1 MKKGVETAT
10 TTTKAVV
17 AAAAAAAAAATLA
30 KESVDLWTQQ
40 DWIKTI
46 LSKSGTEIKE
56 VPAED
61 LCKMVYYSGLPLLMT
76 QQQQQQQQQHGSDG
90 TILQLNYSDAT
101 SAEQYAI
108 SGHPSRNGGPN
119 AYQPQQ
125 QHHTISL
132 TNGLTISNGP
142 QSCSSTSSST
152 SSNSSSNGQLTIV
165 LNPPVT
171 VQGQPSSNL
180 TTSTLAGA
188 YGGPISPLGE
198 RGPSSSPEQ
207 SAYSGPLSSSPTVSS
222 KFRCEQCNI
231 SFGSKSAH
239 TSHMKSHAKQ
249 QQLAGEK
256 ITGAKLAESGSA
268 GSGTGAGTAGTQQP
282 DPYQCDVCKK
292 TFAVPARLVRHYRTH
307 TGERPFECE
316 FCHKMF
322 SVKENLQVHRRIHT
336 KERPYKCE
344 ICGRAFEHSGKLHRH
359 MRIHTGERPHKCNV
373 CGKTF
378 IQSGQLVIHMRTHT
392 GEKPYKCPVEGCGKG
407 FTCSKQLKVHSR
419 THTGEKPYH
428 CDICFRDFGYN
439 HVLKLHRV
447 QHYGAKCYKCTICDE
462 TFKSKKEMEA
472 HIKGHANELPDDE
485 EGAPEG
491 AGDCKL
497 EDVSASAPSSTALES
512 TGGNSNSSSSNSSF
526 EYSSRMSYTEGT
538 EHTPSSD
545 ERSGQASSSEV
556 GRFTILKSSSP
567 SPRSSSVGVNDEPP
581 ASVEEDDEEED
592 EEGED
597 EEEED
602 NDRKQIPRYDGMG
615 QSFDESLQRA
625 YGGIPTGG
633 VAPALLAA
641 ASIAAAVENGCTEVK
656 FCPEMKPRS
665 ISPVQQSAA
674 LSLTRITPPPS
685 SGSSSSSSS
694 SSSSVLS
701 IPAAVSVSSTHLE
714 LTPGLTAEMA
724 SSAGQYMYE
733 PLAIMKHHGYFAPAS
748 QITEYRS
755 SSDIVRQVEA
765 AIAGTENLLTP
776 PRSSPESP
784 DRSSSPESDSVLM
797 ADRDNNT
804 LPPRKRKLYFKDSQ
818 QQPQSV
824 SAPKMAVLDSVTATQ
839 QYSVPMGGQQQHQ
852 SLDTNAG
859 HQQLFHH
866 HHQVPA
872 QRHTTEENHQT
883 AAYYHLHHDHHQ
895 PRPDEQRSVKLEVL
909 QNVSPS
915 HHHHREEQRRQQQS
929 PIPTQPQA
937 SVIRMSSVIQYANK
951 SS

>member
-10 TTTKAVV
+10 STKVV
-17 AAAAAAAAAATLA
+17 AAAAAAAASLA
-30 KESVDLWTQQ
+30 ENVDLWAQQ
-40 DWIKTI
+40 DWIKSI

-76 QQQQQQQQQHGSDG
+76 QQQQQQQQQQHGPDG
-90 TILQLNYSDAT
+90 TILQLNYNDAN

-108 SGHPSRNGGPN
+108 PGQSSRNGALNG
-119 AYQPQQ
+119 YQQQQ

-142 QSCSSTSSST
+142 QSCGNSSS
-152 SSNSSSNGQLTIV
+152 SSNGNGNNSNGQLTIM
-165 LNPPVT
+165 LNPPA
-171 VQGQPSSNL
+171 QGQPTNLGSSIVPG
-180 TTSTLAGA
+180 TYGA
-188 YGGPISPLGE
+188 PMSPLEE
-198 RGPSSSPEQ
+198 RRTSSSPEQ
-207 SAYSGPLSSSPTVSS
+207 SSYTVQMTSPTVSS

-249 QQLAGEK
+249 QQASDK
-256 ITGAKLAESGSA
+256 VSGAKLAEAAITANGVGST
-268 GSGTGAGTAGTQQP
+268 GTGSPGTQQP

-485 EGAPEG
+485 EATEG
-491 AGDCKL
+491 GCKQ
-497 EDVSASAPSSTALES
+497 EDVSAAGTERSAPSSTLEGTS
-512 TGGNSNSSSSNSSF
+512 GNSNSNSNSSF
-526 EYSSRMSYTEGT
+526 EYASSMSHTEGT

-545 ERSGQASSSEV
+545 EPSGHGSGV

-567 SPRSSSVGVNDEPP
+567 SPPSTVSSVGVNDDGQL
-581 ASVEEDDEEED
+581 ASVDEEDDDEDDAEEED
-592 EEGED
+592 I
-597 EEEED
+597 
-602 NDRKQIPRYDGMG
+602 DRKQVSPYAGMG
-615 QSFDESLQRA
+615 QSFDQSLQCA
-625 YGGIPTGG
+625 YGSMPTGG

-656 FCPEMKPRS
+656 FCPDIKPQRS
-665 ISPVQQSAA
+665 ISPVQPAA
-674 LSLTRITPPPS
+674 LSMSRVTPPPS

-694 SSSSVLS
+694 SSSVLS
-701 IPAAVSVSSTHLE
+701 IPPAVGASSTLHE
-714 LTPGLTAEMA
+714 PTGTGVT
-724 SSAGQYMYE
+724 SAVTGQFMYE

-818 QQPQSV
+818 QPPSGPKMVSVDGATSQHYGVAQQTIGLQQQQQPQ
-824 SAPKMAVLDSVTATQ
+824 
-839 QYSVPMGGQQQHQ
+839 QQQQQTIPLDVQ
-852 SLDTNAG
+852 SG
-859 HQQLFHH
+859 HQQHFHH
-866 HHQVPA
+866 HQILQ
-872 QRHTTEENHQT
+872 QRHTSENH
-883 AAYYHLHHDHHQ
+883 HMSHQ
-895 PRPDEQRSVKLEVL
+895 PHYPSHQQRPEEERTVKLEVL

-915 HHHHREEQRRQQQS
+915 HREQQRQPS
-929 PIPTQPQA
+929 PTPTQPQTTVA
-937 SVIRMSSVIQYANK
+937 TSVIRMSSVIQYANK

>member
-1 MKKGVETAT
+1 MKKGVETTTAT
-10 TTTKAVV
+10 KVV
-17 AAAAAAAAAATLA
+17 AAAAAAAASLA
-30 KESVDLWTQQ
+30 ESVDLWAQQ
-40 DWIKTI
+40 DWIKSI

-56 VPAED
+56 VPTE
-61 LCKMVYYSGLPLLMT
+61 
-76 QQQQQQQQQHGSDG
+76 G
-90 TILQLNYSDAT
+90 T
-101 SAEQYAI
+101 
-108 SGHPSRNGGPN
+108 
-119 AYQPQQ
+119 
-125 QHHTISL
+125 
-132 TNGLTISNGP
+132 
-142 QSCSSTSSST
+142 
-152 SSNSSSNGQLTIV
+152 
-165 LNPPVT
+165 
-171 VQGQPSSNL
+171 
-180 TTSTLAGA
+180 
-188 YGGPISPLGE
+188 YGGPTSPLDE
-198 RGPSSSPEQ
+198 RRASSSPEQ
-207 SAYSGPLSSSPTVSS
+207 SSYSVQMSSPTVNS

-249 QQLAGEK
+249 QQQQQAGEK
-256 ITGAKLAESGSA
+256 VNGVKLVEGAITA
-268 GSGTGAGTAGTQQP
+268 TGAGTTGTGSLATQQS

-485 EGAPEG
+485 EATEAGGCKMEDGSGA
-491 AGDCKL
+491 AGTDR
-497 EDVSASAPSSTALES
+497 SAPSSTVEG
-512 TGGNSNSSSSNSSF
+512 TNGNSNSNSNSSF
-526 EYSSRMSYTEGT
+526 EYSSSMSHTEGA
-538 EHTPSSD
+538 ENTPSSD
-545 ERSGQASSSEV
+545 EPSGQSSGV

-567 SPRSSSVGVNDEPP
+567 SPPSTGSSVGINDDGQL
-581 ASVEEDDEEED
+581 ASV
-592 EEGED
+592 D
-597 EEEED
+597 EEEEEEEED
-602 NDRKQIPRYDGMG
+602 DVEDEEIDRKQVPPYDGMS
-615 QSFDESLQRA
+615 QSFDQSLQRA
-625 YGGIPTGG
+625 YSGMPTGG

-656 FCPEMKPRS
+656 YCPDIKPQRS
-665 ISPVQQSAA
+665 ISPVQPAV
-674 LSLTRITPPPS
+674 LSITRVTPPPS

-701 IPAAVSVSSTHLE
+701 IPPTVGASSTL
-714 LTPGLTAEMA
+714 LDPTGNTSVTSA
-724 SSAGQYMYE
+724 SGQFMYE

-818 QQPQSV
+818 QQQQQQPTG
-824 SAPKMAVLDSVTATQ
+824 PKMASVDAAIASQHYGAVQ
-839 QYSVPMGGQQQHQ
+839 QSIGLQQQPQHL
-852 SLDTNAG
+852 SHDAHSG
-859 HQQLFHH
+859 HQQHFHH
-866 HHQVPA
+866 HHQIPP
-872 QRHTTEENHQT
+872 
-883 AAYYHLHHDHHQ
+883 HQ
-895 PRPDEQRSVKLEVL
+895 PHQYHQQPGPDGERAVKLEVL
-909 QNVSPS
+909 QNVPTS
-915 HHHHREEQRRQQQS
+915 HREQRQPS
-929 PIPTQPQA
+929 PTQPQTTVGP

>member
-10 TTTKAVV
+10 TTKVV
-17 AAAAAAAAAATLA
+17 AAAAAAAAAASFA
-30 KESVDLWTQQ
+30 ENVDLWAQQ
-40 DWIKTI
+40 DWIKNI

-76 QQQQQQQQQHGSDG
+76 QQQQQQQQQLQHGPDG
-90 TILQLNYSDAT
+90 TILQLNYNDAN
-101 SAEQYAI
+101 SAEQYAVPGQ
-108 SGHPSRNGGPN
+108 SARNGTMNG
-119 AYQPQQ
+119 YQPQP

-142 QSCSSTSSST
+142 QSCN
-152 SSNSSSNGQLTIV
+152 SNSSSSSSNGSGQLTIM
-165 LNPPVT
+165 LNPPVSG
-171 VQGQPSSNL
+171 QSMNHQPSVL
-180 TTSTLAGA
+180 PGTYGA
-188 YGGPISPLGE
+188 PISPLE
-198 RGPSSSPEQ
+198 EKRTSSSPEQ
-207 SAYSGPLSSSPTVSS
+207 SAYPAQMSSAPASS
-222 KFRCEQCNI
+222 KFRCDQCNI

-249 QQLAGEK
+249 QQASEK
-256 ITGAKLAESGSA
+256 MPVAKLAESAIAAA
-268 GSGTGAGTAGTQQP
+268 GTTGTGSLGTQQP

-485 EGAPEG
+485 EGAEG
-491 AGDCKL
+491 GCKQEDPAGGT
-497 EDVSASAPSSTALES
+497 ERSAASTAVEIPS
-512 TGGNSNSSSSNSSF
+512 GGNSNSNSNSSF
-526 EYSSRMSYTEGT
+526 EYSSSMSHTEGT
-538 EHTPSSD
+538 EHAPSSD
-545 ERSGQASSSEV
+545 EPSGQSSGAS
-556 GRFTILKSSSP
+556 RFTILKSSSP
-567 SPRSSSVGVNDEPP
+567 SPPSTASSCVGINDDGQL
-581 ASVEEDDEEED
+581 ASVDEEDDEEDDADED
-592 EEGED
+592 EMD
-597 EEEED
+597 H
-602 NDRKQIPRYDGMG
+602 KQVPPYDTMA
-615 QSFDESLQRA
+615 QSFDQSLQRA
-625 YGGIPTGG
+625 YGSMPTGG

-656 FCPEMKPRS
+656 FCPDIKPQRS
-665 ISPVQQSAA
+665 ISPVQPAA
-674 LSLTRITPPPS
+674 LSITRVTPPPS

-694 SSSSVLS
+694 SSSVLS
-701 IPAAVSVSSTHLE
+701 IPPAAAASSTLLE
-714 LTPGLTAEMA
+714 PTGTGVMA
-724 SSAGQYMYE
+724 ASGQFMYE

-818 QQPQSV
+818 QQS
-824 SAPKMAVLDSVTATQ
+824 SGPKMASVDTVTSQHYGVVQ
-839 QYSVPMGGQQQHQ
+839 QSIGLQQQQQQTLPRDVH
-852 SLDTNAG
+852 SG
-859 HQQLFHH
+859 HHQQHFHH
-866 HHQVPA
+866 HQIPPQQHGS
-872 QRHTTEENHQT
+872 ES
-883 AAYYHLHHDHHQ
+883 HHQ
-895 PRPDEQRSVKLEVL
+895 QPSQQAHYSHQPSADEERSVKLEVL
-909 QNVSPS
+909 RNVSPC
-915 HHHHREEQRRQQQS
+915 HREQRQPS
-929 PIPTQPQA
+929 PTPTQPQVA
-937 SVIRMSSVIQYANK
+937 TTVIRMSSVIQYANK

>member
-1 MKKGVETAT
+1 MKKSVETAT
-10 TTTKAVV
+10 TKVV
-17 AAAAAAAAAATLA
+17 AAAAAAAAAASLA
-30 KESVDLWTQQ
+30 ENVDLWTQQ
-40 DWIKTI
+40 DWIKNI

-56 VPAED
+56 VPTED

-76 QQQQQQQQQHGSDG
+76 QQQAQQQQQQHQDG
-90 TILQLNYSDAT
+90 AVLQMGYNDGNGAD
-101 SAEQYAI
+101 QYA
-108 SGHPSRNGGPN
+108 SMAGPPSRNGGTNP
-119 AYQPQQ
+119 YQQ
-125 QHHTISL
+125 QHHTVSL
-132 TNGLTISNGP
+132 TNGLTITNGS
-142 QSCSSTSSST
+142 QGCSSNTNNSSSA
-152 SSNSSSNGQLTIV
+152 SSNTSNGQLTIV
-165 LNPPVT
+165 LNPPA
-171 VQGQPSSNL
+171 PSGS
-180 TTSTLAGA
+180 STYPASPI
-188 YGGPISPLGE
+188 GGG
-198 RGPSSSPEQ
+198 SSSGTEPA
-207 SAYSGPLSSSPTVSS
+207 SYPVPVNGSIGNS

-249 QQLAGEK
+249 ATSEKMGGKSVDSVTISASDAGGS
-256 ITGAKLAESGSA
+256 GAGTGSA
-268 GSGTGAGTAGTQQP
+268 GQLQTSQQP

-447 QHYGAKCYKCTICDE
+447 QHYGAKCYKCTICEE

-472 HIKGHANELPDDE
+472 HIKGHANELPDE
-485 EGAPEG
+485 EETVEGGA
-491 AGDCKL
+491 ACKQ
-497 EDVSASAPSSTALES
+497 EDALSSAVDPSDPSSVLE
-512 TGGNSNSSSSNSSF
+512 GGSGSNSNSSSSSSSGSNSNSSF
-526 EYSSRMSYTEGT
+526 EYSSSMSHTEGLET
-538 EHTPSSD
+538 GSMAGECAEKTLSRAHFTSMKPSVGSPSIPSSRVAMLEGMQMSQGD
-545 ERSGQASSSEV
+545 ENGEEE
-556 GRFTILKSSSP
+556 
-567 SPRSSSVGVNDEPP
+567 ND
-581 ASVEEDDEEED
+581 DDEED
-592 EEGED
+592 I
-597 EEEED
+597 
-602 NDRKQIPRYDGMG
+602 DRKQITNQYTQPYD
-615 QSFDESLQRA
+615 QSLHRA
-625 YGGIPTGG
+625 YGGGVPTGG

-641 ASIAAAVENGCTEVK
+641 ASMAAAVENECREVK
-656 FCPEMKPRS
+656 FCPDVKQQQRS
-665 ISPVQQSAA
+665 ISPTQPS
-674 LSLTRITPPPS
+674 SISISRITPPPS
-685 SGSSSSSSS
+685 HGSSSSSCSS
-694 SSSSVLS
+694 SSILS
-701 IPAAVSVSSTHLE
+701 ITPSTGAAPVLHESVGTGMTS
-714 LTPGLTAEMA
+714 A
-724 SSAGQYMYE
+724 SGQYMYE
-733 PLAIMKHHGYFAPAS
+733 PMAIMKHHGYFAPAS
-748 QITEYRS
+748 QITEFRS

-818 QQPQSV
+818 QHQPQSA
-824 SAPKMAVLDSVTATQ
+824 SAPKLPALDDQ
-839 QYSVPMGGQQQHQ
+839 QRLQHQ
-852 SLDTNAG
+852 G
-859 HQQLFHH
+859 HYTVTRAPMELVQQAQPEAHSSQHSQQLFPNSLPQHATEQQHH
-866 HHQVPA
+866 EQQQYHQHRPEGGRSIKMEML
-872 QRHTTEENHQT
+872 QSTSPNH
-883 AAYYHLHHDHHQ
+883 
-895 PRPDEQRSVKLEVL
+895 EQRLA
-909 QNVSPS
+909 SPTPS
-915 HHHHREEQRRQQQS
+915 A
-929 PIPTQPQA
+929 PPQTGA
-937 SVIRMSSVIQYANK
+937 TSVIRMSSVIQYANK

>member
-1 MKKGVETAT
+1 ASAT
-10 TTTKAVV
+10 
-17 AAAAAAAAAATLA
+17 
-30 KESVDLWTQQ
+30 
-40 DWIKTI
+40 
-46 LSKSGTEIKE
+46 
-56 VPAED
+56 
-61 LCKMVYYSGLPLLMT
+61 
-76 QQQQQQQQQHGSDG
+76 
-90 TILQLNYSDAT
+90 
-101 SAEQYAI
+101 
-108 SGHPSRNGGPN
+108 
-119 AYQPQQ
+119 
-125 QHHTISL
+125 
-132 TNGLTISNGP
+132 
-142 QSCSSTSSST
+142 
-152 SSNSSSNGQLTIV
+152 
-165 LNPPVT
+165 PV
-171 VQGQPSSNL
+171 G
-180 TTSTLAGA
+180 
-188 YGGPISPLGE
+188 
-198 RGPSSSPEQ
+198 
-207 SAYSGPLSSSPTVSS
+207 S
-222 KFRCEQCNI
+222 KFRCNQCNI

-249 QQLAGEK
+249 QQASEK
-256 ITGAKLAESGSA
+256 LTAAAKLGETTITASG
-268 GSGTGAGTAGTQQP
+268 GSGGGTGSPAGPQP

-485 EGAPEG
+485 EAAAAAAASDAGGA
-491 AGDCKL
+491 CKL
-497 EDVSASAPSSTALES
+497 EDVSTSGTEGSIKLSSSALE
-512 TGGNSNSSSSNSSF
+512 GANEAGQQV
-526 EYSSRMSYTEGT
+526 GA
-538 EHTPSSD
+538 D
-545 ERSGQASSSEV
+545 EE
-556 GRFTILKSSSP
+556 
-567 SPRSSSVGVNDEPP
+567 E
-581 ASVEEDDEEED
+581 EEDEEENDEEED
-592 EEGED
+592 ETTDDG
-597 EEEED
+597 
-602 NDRKQIPRYDGMG
+602 DRKQMPRYESIEPS
-615 QSFDESLQRA
+615 SFDQSLQRA
-625 YGGIPTGG
+625 YGGG

-656 FCPEMKPRS
+656 YCPELKQQRS
-665 ISPVQQSAA
+665 ISPVQPSA
-674 LSLTRITPPPS
+674 LSITRNTPPPS

-694 SSSSVLS
+694 SSTSSVLS
-701 IPAAVSVSSTHLE
+701 MTPSGGTSSTLLE
-714 LTPGLTAEMA
+714 PAGSSAP
-724 SSAGQYMYE
+724 SGPSAGQFVYE
-733 PLAIMKHHGYFAPAS
+733 PMAIMKHHGYFAPAS
-748 QITEYRS
+748 QITEFRS

-818 QQPQSV
+818 
-824 SAPKMAVLDSVTATQ
+824 
-839 QYSVPMGGQQQHQ
+839 
-852 SLDTNAG
+852 
-859 HQQLFHH
+859 
-866 HHQVPA
+866 
-872 QRHTTEENHQT
+872 
-883 AAYYHLHHDHHQ
+883 
-895 PRPDEQRSVKLEVL
+895 
-909 QNVSPS
+909 
-915 HHHHREEQRRQQQS
+915 
-929 PIPTQPQA
+929 
-937 SVIRMSSVIQYANK
+937 
-951 SS
+951 